1 MEFDIL
7 GLTELHNV
15 QNKKAWRGKYW
26 ITSADA
32 DIEEDGTCTDP
43 ASGVGI
49 LLGPLFTEK
58 ILAKG
63 SIGSR
68 IVWVRLE
75 GPVCPLFVVCVYI
88 PHKYK
93 HTSPNSEDVIVQLEN
108 LLANCRKLKPN
119 DCIIVMGDFNCEL
132 QRNVQGCTG
141 KWLMNRNPD
150 KGHGTRVLSF
160 MRTHDLFAADN
171 MFKPKRRFMFG
182 EETRKRVCNATYL
195 QKDVQLRPKKLDYF
209 LVSNRWKSCIRNS
222 TTNWAP
228 SFHRFGKAF
237 DHSLLRVSWKWRVKK
252 ATLAV
257 KRDFKTMTK
266 ESWGNLN
273 KEISKQL

>member
-1 MEFDIL
+1 M
-7 GLTELHNV
+7 
-15 QNKKAWRGKYW
+15 
-26 ITSADA
+26 
-32 DIEEDGTCTDP
+32 
-43 ASGVGI
+43 
-49 LLGPLFTEK
+49 
-58 ILAKG
+58 
-63 SIGSR
+63 
-68 IVWVRLE
+68 
-75 GPVCPLFVVCVYI
+75 VCVYI

-195 QKDVQLRPKKLDYF
+195 QKDVQLRPKNWITSWSQTAGKAAF
-209 LVSNRWKSCIRNS
+209 TIRRQTGRRHFTGLEKPS
-222 TTNWAP
+222 TTA
-228 SFHRFGKAF
+228 S
-237 DHSLLRVSWKWRVKK
+237 
-252 ATLAV
+252 
-257 KRDFKTMTK
+257 
-266 ESWGNLN
+266 
-273 KEISKQL
+273 